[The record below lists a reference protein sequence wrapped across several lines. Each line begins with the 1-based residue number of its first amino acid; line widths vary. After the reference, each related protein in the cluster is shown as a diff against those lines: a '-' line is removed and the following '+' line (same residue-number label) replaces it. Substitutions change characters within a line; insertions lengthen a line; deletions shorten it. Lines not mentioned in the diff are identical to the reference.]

1 MSSLFS
7 LSLTTAILC
16 GAWMIGA
23 DAAGL
28 IAWAGFAGCT
38 TFFAAGGKK
47 QGFKSAICTNIS
59 GVFWAM
65 LSIKVSAMLGFPQ
78 AGVIMTIVTTF
89 FLCIQSK
96 ISLLA
101 FIPGAFVGSFST
113 FAANGDWMSLI
124 PSLFVGAVLGFLCEW
139 TGNLLYEKCGKKEEN

>member
-16 GAWMIGA
+16 GGWMIGA
-23 DAAGL
+23 DITGL
-28 IAWAGFAGCT
+28 ISWAGFAGCT

-47 QGFKSAICTNIS
+47 TGLKSAICTNLS

-65 LSIKVSAMLGFPQ
+65 LSIKVYAILGFSQ
-78 AGVIMTIVTTF
+78 AGTIMTVVITF
-89 FLCIQSK
+89 FLCMQSK
-96 ISLLA
+96 ISFLK

-113 FAANGDWMSLI
+113 FAANGDWTRLI
-124 PSLFVGAVLGFLCEW
+124 PSLILGVILGFLCEW
-139 TGNLLYEKCGKKEEN
+139 TGNFLYEKCGKNLT

>member
-1 MSSLFS
+1 MSYLFA

-16 GAWMIGA
+16 GGWIIGA
-23 DAAGL
+23 DLIGL
-28 IAWAGFAGCT
+28 IGWAGFAGCT

-47 QGFKSAICTNIS
+47 SGFKSAICTNMS

-65 LSIKVSAMLGFPQ
+65 LSIKISALLGFPLVG
-78 AGVIMTIVTTF
+78 ALMTVVITF

-96 ISLLA
+96 IKLLA

-113 FAANGDWMSLI
+113 FAANGDWTRLV
-124 PSLFVGAVLGFLCEW
+124 PSLLLGAVLGFLCEW
-139 TGNLLYEKCGKKEEN
+139 TGVWLYEKMGKKEQV